1 MILVTGCSGVLGVAL
16 LDELRAR
23 HEDVVGIR
31 SAEVDLQSAQA
42 THDYFQRTQPEI
54 VYHAAAKV
62 YGLHGNEKFPCDVY
76 TQNIRI
82 NTNVVEAA
90 RESGCGKFVAISTVA
105 AYPADL
111 PFPISENSF
120 LNGAPHKAERA
131 YAHSKRSMLAHL
143 DACKAQYGMD
153 FAYPIVTNLFGPDD
167 RFDEKYGHV
176 IPSLVS
182 KFYRAARTGAAAE
195 VWGSGKAKRDF
206 MYSKDAAAAIALVGE
221 RHSGTVNIA
230 SGNTVAIAEVVEYLA
245 TASGVSRI
253 EWDRSKPDGQLD
265 RSYDVSII
273 KALGF
278 APKTSLQA
286 GVEATYNWYSSNY
299 PHIRS

>member
-23 HEDVVGIR
+23 HEGVIGVR
-31 SAEVDLQSAQA
+31 SSEVDLQDWQA
-42 THDYFQRTQPEI
+42 THDYFRRTRPET

-62 YGLHGNEKFPCDVY
+62 YGLRGNEKFPCDVY
-76 TQNIRI
+76 THNIRI

-90 RESGCGKFVAISTVA
+90 REGGCGKFVAVSTVA
-105 AYPADL
+105 AYPANL
-111 PFPISENSF
+111 PFPISESSF

-153 FAYPIVTNLFGPDD
+153 FAYPIVTNLFGPHD
-167 RFDEKYGHV
+167 RFDENYGHV

-182 KFYRAARTGAAAE
+182 KFYRAARTGGAAE

-206 MYSKDAAAAIALVGE
+206 MYSKDAAAAIILAGE
-221 RHSGTVNIA
+221 KHSGPINIA
-230 SGNTVAIAEVVEYLA
+230 SGNTVPIAEVVDYLA
-245 TASGVSRI
+245 SASGVAKV
-253 EWDRSKPDGQLD
+253 EWDSSKPDGQLD
-265 RSYDVSII
+265 RSYDVSAI

-278 APKTSLQA
+278 VPSMSLQA
-286 GVEATYNWYSSNY
+286 GVEATYRWYSSNY
-299 PHIRS
+299 PNIRS